1 MEKSLVVL
9 FKALLSLIGFAG
21 TASFFKCMGWV
32 MTTLF
37 PALSASV
44 FVVIGSAVSGFISFV
59 VWIYVFVLLLVQE

>member
-32 MTTLF
+32 LTTLF
-37 PALSASV
+37 PALSAPV
-44 FVVIGSAVSGFISFV
+44 FVVIGSAVSGLISFI
-59 VWIYVFVLLLVQE
+59 VWICIFVILLVQE